1 MISRGHVYAPPCAC
15 IHPHLISPW
24 LPLCTRQAILEGR
37 EQRDEPEDNTPEDGG
52 TKPDGARSTSG
63 KLPKGK
69 FGLRQI
75 KKNTTNSGGG
85 DQVLPFGDT
94 AVEVVEAVE
103 LHRIAPSDP

>member
-37 EQRDEPEDNTPEDGG
+37 EQRDEPEDI
-52 TKPDGARSTSG
+52 
-63 KLPKGK
+63 